1 MTACKG
7 VSVIGVAIL
16 LGVTIAVAVLIAM
29 AVMGAAQSSLGDV
42 KVDFRDV
49 RALEEG
55 GQVCLYYT
63 AAVVS
68 GRVDG
73 IVSQYD
79 DLTTPTADWTNITS
93 HTGLA
98 LDAGESASFKDCGP
112 MPSNIRVRWL
122 VVTGNNVKVFGPTP
136 VTVQ

>member
-1 MTACKG
+1 MSAYMG

-16 LGVTIAVAVLIAM
+16 LGVTIAVAVLISM
-29 AVMGAAQSSLGDV
+29 AVMGATQSALGDV

-55 GQVCLYYT
+55 GQICLYYT
-63 AAVVS
+63 VAVVS
-68 GRVDG
+68 GRIDG
-73 IVSQYD
+73 IISQYD
-79 DLTTPTADWTNITS
+79 DLTTPAADWTNITS
-93 HTGLA
+93 RTGLA
-98 LDAGESASFKDCGP
+98 LDAGESASFRDCAT

-122 VVTGNNVKVFGPTP
+122 VVTGSNVKVFGPTP